1 MEDAIRAFVSF
12 LAVERNASRE
22 TIRNYQSDLQQLAL
36 FLHRAEN
43 APRSIRV
50 DHVTTEDVRAYLHWL
65 DRKGEKASS
74 LARKLACL
82 RSFYRFLVR
91 EGTSQ
96 KNPAEG
102 IRSPKLPKPLPRVL
116 TKDDAN
122 ALMEFPVG
130 QSSLSLRDR
139 ALLETLYS
147 TGARVSEAVGI
158 NLGDLN
164 QAEGLVHLRGKGRK
178 ERVVPIG
185 DVAIQAIQE
194 YRDSLRPSAARLPSA
209 SSGPTRLSS
218 PVESLW
224 VERSQAEPVEGSS
237 PQAVSDHPSAPI
249 FLNHRGGRLT
259 TRSVARIVSRYSSRL
274 AGGAV
279 SPHALRH
286 SYATHLLDEGADLR
300 SIQEMLGHA
309 SLSTTQKYTHLAAD
323 QLVAVYDRA
332 HPRAR
337 PAGSAIPRKDQKSS

>member
-1 MEDAIRAFVSF
+1 MEDQIRTFVSF
-12 LAVERNASRE
+12 LEAEQNASGE
-22 TIRNYQSDLQQLAL
+22 TVRNYRSDLRQLAS
-36 FLHRAEN
+36 FLHAANPGSGTPRA
-43 APRSIRV
+43 A
-50 DHVTTEDVRAYLHWL
+50 DVTTEQIRAYLHWL

-91 EGTSQ
+91 EGLVQ

-102 IRSPKLPKPLPRVL
+102 LKSPKLPKLLPRVL
-116 TKDDAN
+116 TKDDAG
-122 ALMEFPVG
+122 ALMDFPTG

-158 NLGDLN
+158 NLEDLSLT
-164 QAEGLVHLRGKGRK
+164 EGLIHLRGKGRK

-185 DVAIQAIQE
+185 HVAIDAIAR
-194 YRDSLRPSAARLPSA
+194 YRRSLVA
-209 SSGPTRLSS
+209 S
-218 PVESLW
+218 
-224 VERSQAEPVEGSS
+224 
-237 PQAVSDHPSAPI
+237 AVSQQLPAPL
-249 FLNHRGGRLT
+249 FLNHRGGRIT
-259 TRSVARIVSRYSSRL
+259 TRSVARIVAQYSRRL

-286 SYATHLLDEGADLR
+286 SFATHLLDEGADLR

-323 QLVAVYDRA
+323 QLAAVYDRA

-337 PAGSAIPRKDQKSS
+337 PAGAAVTRKDQRQS

>member
-36 FLHRAEN
+36 FLHSAEN

-218 PVESLW
+218 S
-224 VERSQAEPVEGSS
+224 
-237 PQAVSDHPSAPI
+237 QAVSDHPSAPI

>member
-1 MEDAIRAFVSF
+1 MEDAIRAFMSF
-12 LAVERNASRE
+12 LEVERNASGE
-22 TIRNYQSDLQQLAL
+22 TIRNYRSDLRQLTA
-36 FLHRAEN
+36 FLSETSHAS
-43 APRSIRV
+43 RSIRA
-50 DHVTTEDVRAYLHWL
+50 DHVTAEDIRAYLHRL

-74 LARKLACL
+74 LARKLAVV
-82 RSFYRFLVR
+82 RSFYRFLLR
-91 EGTSQ
+91 EGSVQ
-96 KNPAEG
+96 KNPADD

-116 TKDDAN
+116 AKDDAG
-122 ALMEFPVG
+122 ALMEFPEG
-130 QSSLSLRDR
+130 RSPLSLRDR

-158 NLGDLN
+158 NVGDLDEG
-164 QAEGLVHLRGKGRK
+164 EGLVHLRGKGRK
-178 ERVVPIG
+178 ERVIPIG
-185 DVAIQAIQE
+185 DVATQAIRA
-194 YRDSLRPSAARLPSA
+194 YRQSLGSESHEQRLAAPL
-209 SSGPTRLSS
+209 
-218 PVESLW
+218 
-224 VERSQAEPVEGSS
+224 
-237 PQAVSDHPSAPI
+237 

-309 SLSTTQKYTHLAAD
+309 SLSTTQKYTHLAGDRLAT
-323 QLVAVYDRA
+323 VYDHA

-337 PAGSAIPRKDQKSS
+337 SVTTALPRKDPKPS

>member
-1 MEDAIRAFVSF
+1 MDDAIRAFVSY
-12 LAVERNASRE
+12 LAVERHASPE
-22 TIRNYQSDLQQLAL
+22 TIRNYRSDLEQLL
-36 FLHRAEN
+36 SFLRRVTTSAQ
-43 APRSIRV
+43 ARRVRV
-50 DHVTTEDVRAYLHWL
+50 DSVTPEDIRSYLHWL

-91 EGTSQ
+91 EGLAHR
-96 KNPAEG
+96 NPAED
-102 IRSPKLPKPLPRVL
+102 IRSPKLPKQLPRVL

-122 ALMEFPVG
+122 ALMEFPTG
-130 QSSLSLRDR
+130 QSSLPLRDR

-147 TGARVSEAVGI
+147 TGARVSEVVGI
-158 NLGDLN
+158 NLGDLHT
-164 QAEGLVHLRGKGRK
+164 ADGVVHLRGKGRK
-178 ERVVPIG
+178 ERMVPIG
-185 DVAIQAIQE
+185 DAAIEAIE
-194 YRDSLRPSAARLPSA
+194 TYRKSLRPPS
-209 SSGPTRLSS
+209 T
-218 PVESLW
+218 
-224 VERSQAEPVEGSS
+224 
-237 PQAVSDHPSAPI
+237 DHRRSAPV

-259 TRSVARIVSRYSSRL
+259 TRSVASMVARYSSRL

-309 SLSTTQKYTHLAAD
+309 SLSTTQKYTHVATA
-323 QLVAVYDRA
+323 QLLAVYDRA

-337 PAGSAIPRKDQKSS
+337 TARNTSRKDRTSS

>member
-1 MEDAIRAFVSF
+1 MEDAIQAFVNF
-12 LAVERNASRE
+12 LAVERNASHE
-22 TIRNYQSDLQQLAL
+22 TIRNYHSDLQQLAL
-36 FLHRAEN
+36 FLRRTEN
-43 APRSIRV
+43 TLPSVRV

-91 EGTSQ
+91 EGASQ
-96 KNPAEG
+96 SNPAEDV
-102 IRSPKLPKPLPRVL
+102 RSPKLPKPLPRVL

-122 ALMEFPVG
+122 ALMEFPAG
-130 QSSLSLRDR
+130 RSSLSLRDR
-139 ALLETLYS
+139 AVLETLYS

-185 DVAIQAIQE
+185 DVAVQAIRE
-194 YRDSLRPSAARLPSA
+194 YRDSLGRSATRLPSA
-209 SSGPTRLSS
+209 
-218 PVESLW
+218 
-224 VERSQAEPVEGSS
+224 QAESAEGSV
-237 PQAVSDHPSAPI
+237 PKPVSDQPSAPI

-274 AGGAV
+274 VGGAV

-337 PAGSAIPRKDQKSS
+337 PAGRVIPRKDRKSL

>member
-1 MEDAIRAFVSF
+1 MEDAIRAFVTF
-12 LAVERNASRE
+12 LTIERNASHE
-22 TIRNYQSDLQQLAL
+22 TIRNYRSDLRQLAL
-36 FLHRAEN
+36 FLRRAEN
-43 APRSIRV
+43 ASGSVQADQVTSEEIRS
-50 DHVTTEDVRAYLHWL
+50 YLHWL

-82 RSFYRFLVR
+82 RSFYRFLMR
-91 EGTSQ
+91 EGVARS
-96 KNPAEG
+96 NPAED
-102 IRSPKLPKPLPRVL
+102 IRSPKLPKPLPRLL

-122 ALMEFPVG
+122 ALMEFPAG
-130 QSSLSLRDR
+130 QSSLALRDR

-158 NLGDLN
+158 NVGDLN
-164 QAEGLVHLRGKGRK
+164 EGEGLVHLRGKGRK

-185 DVAIQAIQE
+185 DVAIQAIRV
-194 YRDSLRPSAARLPSA
+194 YRKSLRPSTTRPHSSQSA
-209 SSGPTRLSS
+209 SGQL
-218 PVESLW
+218 
-224 VERSQAEPVEGSS
+224 
-237 PQAVSDHPSAPI
+237 SAPI

-323 QLVAVYDRA
+323 QLAAVYDRA

-337 PAGSAIPRKDQKSS
+337 SLGSAVPRKDQKPS

>member
-12 LAVERNASRE
+12 LDVERNASRE
-22 TIRNYQSDLQQLAL
+22 TVRNYQSDLQQLAL
-36 FLHRAEN
+36 FLHQTRHSQRA
-43 APRSIRV
+43 IRV

-96 KNPAEG
+96 KNPAED

-122 ALMEFPVG
+122 ALMEFPAG
-130 QSSLSLRDR
+130 QSPLSLRDR

-147 TGARVSEAVGI
+147 TGARVSEAVGM

-185 DVAIQAIQE
+185 DVAIQAIRE
-194 YRDSLRPSAARLPSA
+194 YRDSLKPS
-209 SSGPTRLSS
+209 GI
-218 PVESLW
+218 
-224 VERSQAEPVEGSS
+224 
-237 PQAVSDHPSAPI
+237 SDQLSAPI
-249 FLNHRGGRLT
+249 FLNHRAGRLT

-274 AGGAV
+274 ASGAV

-286 SYATHLLDEGADLR
+286 SFATHLLDEGADLR

-323 QLVAVYDRA
+323 QLLAVYDRA

-337 PAGSAIPRKDQKSS
+337 PVIGSAPRKDQKSL

>member
-1 MEDAIRAFVSF
+1 MEDQIQAFVNF
-12 LAVERNASRE
+12 LETERNASRE
-22 TIRNYQSDLQQLAL
+22 TVRNYRSDLRQVAS
-36 FLHRAEN
+36 FLHAARHRSGPVRA
-43 APRSIRV
+43 AR
-50 DHVTTEDVRAYLHWL
+50 VTTEQIRAYLHWL

-91 EGTSQ
+91 EGLVQ
-96 KNPAEG
+96 NNPAEG
-102 IRSPKLPKPLPRVL
+102 LKSPKLPKLLPRVL
-116 TKDDAN
+116 TKDDAG
-122 ALMEFPVG
+122 ALMEFPAG
-130 QSSLSLRDR
+130 QSVRSLRDR

-158 NLGDLN
+158 NMGDLSLVD
-164 QAEGLVHLRGKGRK
+164 GLIHLRGKGRK

-185 DVAIQAIQE
+185 HVAIDAITR
-194 YRDSLRPSAARLPSA
+194 YRESLVVSAVSPLR
-209 SSGPTRLSS
+209 RLS
-218 PVESLW
+218 E
-224 VERSQAEPVEGSS
+224 A
-237 PQAVSDHPSAPI
+237 SDQLSAPL
-249 FLNHRGGRLT
+249 FLNHRGGRIT
-259 TRSVARIVSRYSSRL
+259 TRSVARIVAQYSRFL

-286 SYATHLLDEGADLR
+286 SFATHLLDEGADLR

-323 QLVAVYDRA
+323 QLAAVYDRA

-337 PAGSAIPRKDQKSS
+337 PSGASMTRKDHKQS